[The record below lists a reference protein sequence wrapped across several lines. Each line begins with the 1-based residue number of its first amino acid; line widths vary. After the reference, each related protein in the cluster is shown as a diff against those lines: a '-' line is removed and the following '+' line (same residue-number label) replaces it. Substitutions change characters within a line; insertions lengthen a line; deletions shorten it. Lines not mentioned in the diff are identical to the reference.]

1 MRDLFLYEECR
12 YKRWQDTRHS
22 TLGSY
27 LAVLIILYTTYSC
40 LLLEHLLSSFFL
52 RYQLQIFLSFDSN
65 FIDLWMHPFTFLFS
79 QKRLIPLLCFCMPA
93 YISHCICCV
102 ILQFTYV
109 CIFFQKITNCL
120 RSGAILLHTYSA

>member
-1 MRDLFLYEECR
+1 MAGHQSLYS
-12 YKRWQDTRHS
+12 WFIS
-22 TLGSY
+22 
-27 LAVLIILYTTYSC
+27 SC
-40 LLLEHLLSSFFL
+40 INYPVHNLQLSPSRTSPFFFL
-52 RYQLQIFLSFDSN
+52 SQIPVADFLSFDSN

-79 QKRLIPLLCFCMPA
+79 QKHLIPLLCFCMPA

-120 RSGAILLHTYSA
+120 RSGAILLHTHSA